1 MADSRTKNA
10 TRNIASGIVN
20 QLATILLMFAART
33 AILYLL
39 GVNYLGVGTLFSSV
53 LSFLNLAELGMA
65 SAVVFAMYK
74 PVAEE
79 DYETLNALV
88 AYYKKIYW
96 TIGFVILTMG
106 TVIVPAIPR
115 LIKGEPPAEINVYV
129 LYYIYLV
136 NSVVSYF
143 FQGYKQSILFAFQ
156 REDITKNV
164 TTVVKIVFLSIQI
177 VALFLTK
184 SFYVYAFIP
193 IVCTLAI
200 NAVNAYEVRK
210 HFPRIRPGG
219 KVGEEIKASIRSR
232 LSGLLGTKMYRV
244 VVHQTDILVVSA
256 FLGLDMTGIY
266 GNYYYIFNAIN
277 GIVIMLFTPLTASIG
292 NKLILDS
299 VEESHVLFK
308 RLEYGNAWIVCFCS
322 VCFFCLFEPFVA
334 IWTGEAN
341 CLGQRFAAMMVGYFF
356 IYQIQRTVLIFKDAA
371 GIWREDKLRP
381 YTSMVINV
389 VCNLVFVRYFGIYG
403 VVAAT
408 ILVFMISMP
417 WANMVLFRTLFRMN
431 PVFNLLLI
439 AKYAVITASACILSY
454 GACSFCPSGPLGIIL
469 RLLICCIVSTA
480 VFFLPTSRSPEF
492 LFWVSF
498 LKDNTKKLTGA

>member
-164 TTVVKIVFLSIQI
+164 SGGG
-177 VALFLTK
+177 
-184 SFYVYAFIP
+184 
-193 IVCTLAI
+193 
-200 NAVNAYEVRK
+200 VRRCDSRM
-210 HFPRIRPGG
+210 PNVQRGG
-219 KVGEEIKASIRSR
+219 
-232 LSGLLGTKMYRV
+232 
-244 VVHQTDILVVSA
+244 
-256 FLGLDMTGIY
+256 
-266 GNYYYIFNAIN
+266 
-277 GIVIMLFTPLTASIG
+277 
-292 NKLILDS
+292 
-299 VEESHVLFK
+299 
-308 RLEYGNAWIVCFCS
+308 C
-322 VCFFCLFEPFVA
+322 
-334 IWTGEAN
+334 
-341 CLGQRFAAMMVGYFF
+341 
-356 IYQIQRTVLIFKDAA
+356 
-371 GIWREDKLRP
+371 
-381 YTSMVINV
+381 
-389 VCNLVFVRYFGIYG
+389 
-403 VVAAT
+403 
-408 ILVFMISMP
+408 
-417 WANMVLFRTLFRMN
+417 
-431 PVFNLLLI
+431 
-439 AKYAVITASACILSY
+439 
-454 GACSFCPSGPLGIIL
+454 
-469 RLLICCIVSTA
+469 RLLRGGG
-480 VFFLPTSRSPEF
+480 SRRYA
-492 LFWVSF
+492 L
-498 LKDNTKKLTGA
+498 